1 MIVSPGRRHALAA
14 ALAGTLSTSAA
25 AADFPFGILVE
36 SGSAMSL
43 GPGDTVS
50 VNGTATGR
58 AITVA
63 SRASFDATG
72 ATVSNRTSGHPAGH
86 AYGVLLFGGS
96 DSHMQ
101 GGAIRMLGDRAVA
114 AQLQGASRA
123 VFRDTGI
130 ATTGTRSLGI
140 AAVDGA
146 DIEWQGTRVEVAGAD
161 STAVRAHGQ
170 GTAMQ
175 GQVRIDHAGAAS
187 APGRAQAVL
196 VREGA
201 HVGMGD
207 SEVLTR
213 QAHVGAVVVDGAASR
228 FTARRSRIVAQ
239 GEQAWA
245 VTGTGGEIRLHA
257 TRLEGNG
264 GVFGSRGSGMDPLRV
279 HLLEGSR
286 AVGHV
291 ESGPTALLLRMDDS
305 ELVGDMRRRGTGELD
320 AGLTRSRWT
329 GRATGVDRLRLD
341 GSEWFVTGDADVGQL
356 TLAGAS
362 TVAFADAGSGFASL
376 RVGRLDS
383 TAGEATVR
391 LRTRLDA
398 GGAMARQGTDRLL
411 VQGDALGTTR
421 LAIAAAGGQGAAT
434 APGAGGGIS
443 VAQVGGAASEASFRL
458 AGNYVVVG
466 PWRYGLH
473 AYAPGDADPSQRRVA
488 GSGSDYWD
496 FRLQSTRIDQ
506 HGRALGLFRRSLP
519 GGAVGDTAGDA
530 SPPPASR
537 AALAPQVPTYLAL
550 AGALFGHARASLAA
564 AHPDD
569 LAAAH
574 DTALRVRGFGS
585 HTRYRST
592 LPFDRFGVDSVRSDT
607 GLQLAGDLVAIES
620 DASHTRAGIVA
631 SLSRARIAPRAV
643 DGIGS
648 ARSESRG
655 LALTYGLRGNA
666 GWRVDAAYA
675 TSHHRVAVRSQPRG
689 EALARLRANGND
701 ASLAGTLRW
710 SPTSYLAVMPGAS
723 LLWQRQRFTSAQD
736 RDGIVVGLGAPERLT
751 LRAGT
756 RAALSFL
763 PHGPWLSAWSA
774 YVGAGYAATRDTGTH
789 AVLSGIRFATGGGGR
804 QVDLAAG
811 VSVELRG
818 DITLSADID
827 RRVAVGGTGESGL
840 ACRVGLAMTF

>member
-1 MIVSPGRRHALAA
+1 MIVSHGRRHALAA
-14 ALAGTLSTSAA
+14 ALLIALTTPAA
-25 AADFPFGILVE
+25 AADFPYGILVE
-36 SGSAMSL
+36 SGSALSL
-43 GPGDTVS
+43 ASGDTVS
-50 VNGTATGR
+50 VSGTATGR

-72 ATVSNRTSGHPAGH
+72 AAVSNRTSGNPAGY
-86 AYGVLLFGGS
+86 AYGLLVFDGS
-96 DSHMQ
+96 DSDMQ
-101 GGAIRMLGDRAVA
+101 GGTIGMLGDRAVA
-114 AQLQGASRA
+114 VQVQGASRA
-123 VFRDTGI
+123 VFRDIDI
-130 ATTGTRSLGI
+130 ATAGNGSLGI
-140 AAVDGA
+140 AAVGGA
-146 DIEWQGTRVEVAGAD
+146 DIDGQGTRIEVTGTD
-161 STAVRAHGQ
+161 STAV
-170 GTAMQ
+170 
-175 GQVRIDHAGAAS
+175 
-187 APGRAQAVL
+187 L
-196 VREGA
+196 VRDGA
-201 HVGMGD
+201 HVGIGD
-207 SEVLTR
+207 GDVLTR
-213 QAHVGAVVVDGAASR
+213 QAHVGAVVVDGMGST
-228 FTARRSRIVAQ
+228 FTSRRSRITAQ

-245 VTGTGGEIRLHA
+245 ITGTGGEVRLHA
-257 TRLEGNG
+257 TRLEGAG
-264 GVFGSRGSGMDPLRV
+264 GAFGSGGPGTDPLRV

-291 ESGPTALLLRMDDS
+291 ESGHATLLLRMEDS
-305 ELVGDMRRRGTGELD
+305 ELVGDMHRRGTGELD

-329 GRATGVDRLRLD
+329 GRAAGVNRLRLD
-341 GSEWFVTGDADVGQL
+341 ASDWFVTGETDVGQL

-362 TVAFADAGSGFASL
+362 TVAFANTGTGFASL

-383 TAGEATVR
+383 TGGEATVR

-398 GGAMARQGTDRLL
+398 GGATARQGTDRLL

-421 LAIAAAGGQGAAT
+421 LAIVPAGGRGAAT

-458 AGNYVVVG
+458 AGDYVVVG

-473 AYAPGDADPSQRRVA
+473 AYAPGEADASQRRVE
-488 GSGSDYWD
+488 GTGSDYWD
-496 FRLQSTRIDQ
+496 FRLQSTRTDR
-506 HGRALGLFRRSLP
+506 HGRALGVFRRSLP
-519 GGAVGDTAGDA
+519 AGPADTASADA
-530 SPPPASR
+530 SPLPASR
-537 AALAPQVPTYLAL
+537 AALAPQVPAYLAL
-550 AGALFGHARASLAA
+550 AGALFGHARASLDA

-574 DTALRVRGFGS
+574 DAALRIRGFVG

-592 LPFDRFGVDSVRSDT
+592 LPFDRFGVDSQRSDT
-607 GLQLAGDLVAIES
+607 GVQLAGDLVAIES

-631 SLSRARIAPRAV
+631 SVGRARIAPRAV
-643 DGIGS
+643 DGVTS

-655 LALTYGLRGNA
+655 LALTYVLRGDA

-675 TSHHRVAVRSQPRG
+675 ASHHRVAVRSQPRG

-701 ASLAGTLRW
+701 ALLAGTLRW

-723 LLWQRQRFTSAQD
+723 LLWQRQRFTAAQD

-756 RAALSFL
+756 RATLAFVS
-763 PHGPWLSAWSA
+763 HGHWLSAWSA
-774 YVGAGYAATRDTGTH
+774 YLDAGYAATRDTGTQ

-811 VSVELRG
+811 VSAELRG

-827 RRVAVGGTGESGL
+827 RRVAIGGAGESGL
-840 ACRVGLAMTF
+840 ALRVGLAMTF

>member
-36 SGSAMSL
+36 SGSAVSL
-43 GPGDTVS
+43 GPDDTVS
-50 VNGTATGR
+50 VSGVATGR
-58 AITVA
+58 AVTVA
-63 SRASFDATG
+63 PRASFDATG
-72 ATVSNRTSGHPAGH
+72 AAVSNRTSGNPAGY
-86 AYGVLLFGGS
+86 AYGVLVFDGS
-96 DSHMQ
+96 ESDMQ
-101 GGAIRMLGDRAVA
+101 GGAITMLGDRAVA
-114 AQLQGASRA
+114 VQVQGASRA
-123 VFRDTGI
+123 VFRDIGI
-130 ATTGTRSLGI
+130 ATTGKGSLGI
-140 AAVDGA
+140 AAVGGA
-146 DIEWQGTRVEVAGAD
+146 DIEWRGTRIDVAGAD
-161 STAVRAHGQ
+161 STAVLVHGQ
-170 GTAMQ
+170 DAAVH

-187 APGRAQAVL
+187 VPGRAQAVL

-201 HVGMGD
+201 HVGIDDGD
-207 SEVLTR
+207 VLTR
-213 QAHVGAVVVDGAASR
+213 QANVGAVVVDGEESR
-228 FTARRSRIVAQ
+228 FSAMRSRIVAQ

-245 VTGTGGEIRLHA
+245 ITGTGGEVRLHG
-257 TRLEGNG
+257 TRIEGAG
-264 GVFGSRGSGMDPLRV
+264 GAFGSRGAGVDPLRV
-279 HLLEGSR
+279 HLSDGSH

-291 ESGPTALLLRMDDS
+291 ESGRASLLLRMEDS
-305 ELVGDMRRRGTGELD
+305 ELVGDMRRGAGELD

-341 GSEWFVTGDADVGQL
+341 ASDWFVTGEADVGQL

-362 TVAFADAGSGFASL
+362 TVAFAEAGTGFASL

-383 TAGEATVR
+383 TGGEATVR
-391 LRTRLDA
+391 LRTRMDA

-411 VQGDALGTTR
+411 VESDALGTTR
-421 LAIAAAGGQGAAT
+421 LAIVAAGGRGAAT

-458 AGNYVVVG
+458 AGDYVVVG

-473 AYAPGDADPSQRRVA
+473 AYAPGEADASQRRVA
-488 GSGSDYWD
+488 GDGSDYWD
-496 FRLQSTRIDQ
+496 FRLQSTRINR
-506 HGRALGLFRRSLP
+506 HGRALGLFGRSLP
-519 GGAVGDTAGDA
+519 VDAVDDA
-530 SPPPASR
+530 SPLPASR
-537 AALAPQVPTYLAL
+537 AALAPQVPAYLAL
-550 AGALFGHARASLAA
+550 AGALFGHARASLDA

-574 DTALRVRGFGS
+574 DAALRVRGFGG

-592 LPFDRFGVDSVRSDT
+592 LPFDRFGVDSLRSDT
-607 GLQLAGDLVAIES
+607 GMQVAGDLVAIES

-631 SLSRARIAPRAV
+631 SVGRARIAPRAV
-643 DGIGS
+643 DGVGA

-655 LALTYGLRGNA
+655 LALTYALRGDA

-675 TSHHRVAVRSQPRG
+675 ASHHRVAVRSHPRG

-710 SPTSYLAVMPGAS
+710 SPTSYLAVDPGAS
-723 LLWQRQRFTSAQD
+723 LLWQRQRFTAAQD
-736 RDGIVVGLGAPERLT
+736 RDGIVVRLGAPERLT

-756 RAALSFL
+756 RAALAFV
-763 PHGPWLSAWSA
+763 PHSYWLSAWSA
-774 YVGAGYAATRDTGTH
+774 HVYAGYATTRDTGTR

-811 VSVELRG
+811 MSAELRG

-827 RRVAVGGTGESGL
+827 RRVAVGGAGESGL
-840 ACRVGLAMTF
+840 ALRVGLAMTF